1 VSISQEQL
9 LRCSV
14 AVDIGASRTRVYLKG
29 TGLVVDEP
37 SAVAIN
43 TRTGALVAVGG
54 QADTMTGRTPAH
66 IRVARPVGPNGITDI
81 EMAQRMLRHLIHAR
95 VRRSWRFHPTLRAAA
110 CTPHDAEPLT
120 QRAMI
125 DTLAGLGAKRVML
138 VDTLIATAVGAG
150 LPVPAAEGTLIVVCG
165 AAMTQIAVLSLGNV
179 VAAEKVP
186 VGGEAVDRALV
197 EHLRINHEV
206 MLRSHTVG
214 QVHRE
219 LSLAGAQG
227 AALLEV
233 QGRDVVSGR
242 PRSVQVDPAA
252 VEQAAGAPML
262 AVLDGIRSVLRRC
275 PPDLVADIG
284 DRGIVLAGESATM
297 PGLETML
304 RTSVGLPVHIA
315 ERPAVA
321 AVVGLGS
328 MIENGAPRESL
339 PEAAS
344 GPTGFPEPTT
354 TPTPAPAPTATPAAQ
369 NNQAAEVVTD

>member
-1 VSISQEQL
+1 MSISQEQL
-9 LRCSV
+9 VRCSV

-29 TGLVVDEP
+29 VGLVVDEP
-37 SAVAIN
+37 SAVALN
-43 TRTGALVAVGG
+43 ARTGALVAVGG
-54 QADTMTGRTPAH
+54 QAEAMTGRTPAH

-95 VRRSWRFHPTLRAAA
+95 VRRSWRFHPALRAAA

-125 DTLAGLGAKRVML
+125 DTLAGLGARRVML

-165 AAMTQIAVLSLGNV
+165 TAMTQIAVLSLGNV

-219 LSLAGAQG
+219 LALAGAQG

-262 AVLDGIRSVLRRC
+262 TVLDGIRSVLRRC

-284 DRGIVLAGESATM
+284 ERGIVLAGENATM

-315 ERPAVA
+315 ERPDVA

-328 MIENGAPRESL
+328 MIEKGPPLETL
-339 PEAAS
+339 PDVTSGAS
-344 GPTGFPEPTT
+344 GLSE
-354 TPTPAPAPTATPAAQ
+354 PAPASAQAPAPQ
-369 NNQAAEVVTD
+369 NGQAAEVAAD